1 MHRLVLGGGA
11 GGFSRHKYF
20 PKSLQNGIRQPDD
33 RRMEY
38 ILSDS
43 SVRQSRLLGRIEESR
58 HWSSGTL
65 DRLNIHTV
73 FSVWLSVVDKFVRV
87 HLSQLPLP
95 ADG

>member
-1 MHRLVLGGGA
+1 MSGAQVGVGRRGGRLFPPQVL
-11 GGFSRHKYF
+11 SKVSTKRHTTA
-20 PKSLQNGIRQPDD
+20 
-33 RRMEY
+33 RRTEY
-38 ILSDS
+38 ISSNS
-43 SVRQSRLLGRIEESR
+43 SVRQSRFLGRIEESR